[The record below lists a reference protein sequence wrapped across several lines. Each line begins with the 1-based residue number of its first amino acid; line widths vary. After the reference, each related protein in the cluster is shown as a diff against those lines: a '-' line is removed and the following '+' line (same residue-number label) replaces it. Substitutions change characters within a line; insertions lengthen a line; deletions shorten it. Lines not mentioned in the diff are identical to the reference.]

1 MYGYGSCYYLPRI
14 DLKNEELLWSKNI
27 IIGQATRPPDKGM
40 VWRLAGSYS
49 WSIDLLSSNQLAT
62 PSSAFCSKLSA
73 SLISMAITSPLAFT
87 QKRGYSASRS
97 FQFSTM

>member
-62 PSSAFCSKLSA
+62 PSSAFCSKLIENPETPIYTMLTDA
-73 SLISMAITSPLAFT
+73 TLV
-87 QKRGYSASRS
+87 KRLTTGPVVKKS
-97 FQFSTM
+97 